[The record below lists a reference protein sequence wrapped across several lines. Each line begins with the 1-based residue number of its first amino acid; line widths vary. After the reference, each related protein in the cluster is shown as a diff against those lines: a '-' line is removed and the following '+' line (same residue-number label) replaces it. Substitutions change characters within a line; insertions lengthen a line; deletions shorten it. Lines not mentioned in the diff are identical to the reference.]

1 VHAILRLLV
10 VLGASSVIGVAAL
23 PAQAATTWTVTGA
36 GEASSLDSATCS
48 ANDCPTLRDAV
59 NSAASGDTIV
69 FATALDG
76 QTITLTLFS
85 NNLGCFTAGPTACDS
100 DGGTL
105 STEFG
110 PSAFFITGGKTLT
123 IDATQNG
130 LLRGIALSAANGP
143 GCAPGICFR
152 LFDVDSGSSLNLLGL
167 TLQGGVALGGAS
179 DYGGGA
185 LGAGGAIFN
194 QGSLTIT
201 RCTLRNNSAQGAST
215 SGNSALIGGGG
226 VGSNPGSNT
235 GNAGGPNGGAVYLSV
250 GPSGNG
256 GYGGFGGGGG
266 TSGPGGFGGVG
277 GFGGGGGY
285 TSLSSIPGGPGGF
298 GGGGGAAS
306 TTGYGGSG
314 GFGGGHAY
322 GQQGA
327 PGAGMG
333 GAIFNDAG
341 SVSLINS
348 TLSANTAQGGAGNN
362 SSNASA
368 YGGAIFNYMGSLTLD
383 FVTVDDNTVIPGDGA
398 NSFPAGAGDADG
410 GAIYSLG
417 DNTLICQSGGN
428 VCGTASAS
436 LTMNNSIAANSS
448 GGTNDVVVN
457 AISGGASTSGGAGN
471 LVMTQSGFD
480 GSVVSTADPQL
491 NALIGGGGI
500 WNVMVP
506 RSGSPVIDA
515 IACDATATD
524 QRGIARA
531 QGSQCDIGSVEDDGD
546 VIFVEGFDH

>member
-1 VHAILRLLV
+1 MHAILRSLV

-457 AISGGASTSGGAGN
+457 AISGGASTSGGDGN

-506 RSGSPVIDA
+506 RTGSPVIDA

>member
-1 VHAILRLLV
+1 MHAILRSLV
-10 VLGASSVIGVAAL
+10 VLGVRAGIVVAAL
-23 PAQAATTWTVTGA
+23 PAQAATTWTVTGTD
-36 GEASSLDSATCS
+36 EAASLSSAACS
-48 ANDCPTLRDAV
+48 ANNCPTLRDAV
-59 NSAASGDTIV
+59 NSAASGDTVV
-69 FATALDG
+69 FAPALDG

-85 NNLGCFTAGPTACDS
+85 NNLGCFTIGPSACDS
-100 DGGTL
+100 GGGTL

-130 LLRGIALSAANGP
+130 LVRGIALSAANSV
-143 GCAPGICFR
+143 GCAPGACFR

-167 TLQGGVALGGAS
+167 TLQGGVAFGGIS
-179 DYGGGA
+179 DQGGGA

-201 RCTLRNNSAQGAST
+201 RCTLRNNSAQGPST
-215 SGNSALIGGGG
+215 QGFGIGGGG
-226 VGSNPGSNT
+226 VGSNPDNL
-235 GNAGGPNGGAVYLSV
+235 GNGGGPNGGAVYLLV
-250 GPSGNG
+250 GDSGYG

-266 TSGPGGFGGVG
+266 VGGSTGGGGVG
-277 GFGGGGGY
+277 GFGGGGGPSSY
-285 TSLSSIPGGPGGF
+285 AASTSGGPGGF
-298 GGGGGAAS
+298 GGGGGGAE
-306 TTGYGGSG
+306 TNGYGGPG

-322 GQQGA
+322 GLNGA

-341 SVSLINS
+341 TVTLINS
-348 TLSANTAQGGAGNN
+348 TLSANTAQGGAGSN

-398 NSFPAGAGDADG
+398 NSLPAGPGDADG

-417 DNTLICQSGGN
+417 DDVLICQSGGN
-428 VCGTASAS
+428 VCGTTSAS

-448 GGTNDVVVN
+448 GGTHDVVVK
-457 AISGGASTSGGAGN
+457 AISDGTSTSGGGGN
-471 LVMTQSGFD
+471 LVMTQSGYT

-506 RSGSPVIDA
+506 RTGSPVIDA

-524 QRGIARA
+524 QRGITRPK
-531 QGSQCDIGSVEDDGD
+531 GNKCDIGSVEDDGD
-546 VIFVEGFDH
+546 VIFVEGFEH